1 MNFVM
6 RIGNKV
12 CKFISLYR
20 SPNSS
25 LEDFKTFLDSFKLS
39 LGRID
44 KSNSFLIV
52 LLGEINSKIGN
63 SYKSDSTSY
72 EAKIDGMTTI
82 WNTPAD

>member
-20 SPNSS
+20 SPNPS
-25 LEDFKTFLDSFKLS
+25 LEEFKTFLDNLELS
-39 LGRID
+39 LGRTD

-52 LLGEINSKIGN
+52 LLGEINLKIGN
-63 SYKSDSTSY
+63 SSKTDSTSY
-72 EAKIDGMTTI
+72 EAKTDGIT
-82 WNTPAD
+82 

>member
-25 LEDFKTFLDSFKLS
+25 LEDFKTFLDSLKLR

-63 SYKSDSTSY
+63 SYKTDSTSY
-72 EAKIDGMTTI
+72 EAKIDGMT
-82 WNTPAD
+82 

>member
-25 LEDFKTFLDSFKLS
+25 LEDFKTFLDNLELS

-63 SYKSDSTSY
+63 SYKTDSTSY
-72 EAKIDGMTTI
+72 EAKIDGMT
-82 WNTPAD
+82 

>member
-20 SPNSS
+20 SPNST
-25 LEDFKTFLDSFKLS
+25 LEDFKTFLDSLKLR

-63 SYKSDSTSY
+63 SYKTDSTSY
-72 EAKIDGMTTI
+72 EAKIDGMT
-82 WNTPAD
+82 

>member
-1 MNFVM
+1 MNFLM

-72 EAKIDGMTTI
+72 EAKIDGMT
-82 WNTPAD
+82 

>member
-20 SPNSS
+20 SPNPS

-72 EAKIDGMTTI
+72 EAKIDGMT
-82 WNTPAD
+82 